1 MKRFRLPAAGMCF
14 VLALIIIQACSKN
27 SSQNLVAPPPPPAGK
42 ILYNVVYGSNLDWQG
57 NNTQLDMDIYF
68 PADLVAGKKYPV
80 AVQIHAGSFYGGKKE
95 GLASQCQ
102 VLADSGFIA
111 VTINYR
117 LGWDHSTNCSGDTS
131 SLLLATYRAFQDAN
145 AALRFLV
152 SKADEYSIDTSWIFV
167 GGISAG
173 AVTALNI
180 SYLTDAI
187 VQTTSPETVKQLG
200 GLHSSSNALTNTYTI
215 KGISSIAGA
224 LSDSTLINSNQ
235 NFPTIFFQG
244 DADEV
249 IPVNIGTYLY
259 CPNYNELF
267 GSLCL
272 YRRLTSNGQLAVAH
286 ILHGSGHENSDTSGY
301 PDSFTMSNT
310 ACFYHKLMNHQS
322 QASKIYY
329 DMEYSCQ

>member
-1 MKRFRLPAAGMCF
+1 MFE
-14 VLALIIIQACSKN
+14 N
-27 SSQNLVAPPPPPAGK
+27 SSQNQITPPPPPAGK
-42 ILYNVVYGSNLDWQG
+42 VLYNVVYGSNKDWQG
-57 NNTQLDMDIYF
+57 NTTQLDMDIYF
-68 PADLVAGKKYPV
+68 PAGMVAGKNILWLCKSMQV
-80 AVQIHAGSFYGGKKE
+80 VLRRQKE
-95 GLASQCQ
+95 GIATQCQ

-117 LGWDHSTNCSGDTS
+117 LGWNHGTNCSGDTA
-131 SLLLATYRAFQDAN
+131 SLRLATYRAFQDAN

-180 SYLTDAI
+180 SYLTDEI
-187 VQTTSPETVKQLG
+187 MQEISPETVAQLG
-200 GLHSSSNALTNTYTI
+200 GLHNASNTLTNTYTI

-224 LSDSTLINSNQ
+224 LSDSTLISRTA

-272 YRRLTSNGQLAVAH
+272 YRRLTANGQLAVAH

-301 PDSFTMSNT
+301 PDSFTMTNT
-310 ACFYHKLMNHQS
+310 ACFYHKLINHQG
-322 QASKIYY
+322 QTSKIYY